1 MVLLRSL
8 RMARTL
14 LVGSFLSDLMRLGS
28 GTDELNGTPGDIL
41 IGADG
46 IHSKVREHVL
56 GPSAPTP
63 TYIGS
68 CTMSGF
74 LPVDSITAPCG
85 FNFPAMIFTPIG
97 LIMAMAIL
105 IDPEGKTIAK
115 GREGWREYEVSGEA
129 ARVAKAE
136 HADCTTEPIRSLL
149 GKTSLSGF
157 GRPTRFPSCQ
167 HGISVEYV
175 SSGMQLTPYPS
186 TDKAQPKPWGRSTH
200 DSPTQFKIKQ
210 LHRATRSYL
219 PISRESGGSGSSASG
234 SFRRKVDRSN
244 LPARDRGRGG
254 SRNGCFGRSLL
265 GIDLSLGLLGS
276 SHTMSRPRASR
287 SK

>member
-8 RMARTL
+8 KMARTL

-74 LPVDSITAPCG
+74 LPVDSITVPCG

-149 GKTSLSGF
+149 DNVKDESVRIWAPYEIPELPTWHL
-157 GRPTRFPSCQ
+157 GRVCLIGDAAHALPLNGQGSAQALGTQ
-167 HGISVEYV
+167 HS
-175 SSGMQLTPYPS
+175 
-186 TDKAQPKPWGRSTH
+186 
-200 DSPTQFKIKQ
+200 
-210 LHRATRSYL
+210 
-219 PISRESGGSGSSASG
+219 
-234 SFRRKVDRSN
+234 
-244 LPARDRGRGG
+244 
-254 SRNGCFGRSLL
+254 
-265 GIDLSLGLLGS
+265 
-276 SHTMSRPRASR
+276 
-287 SK
+287 